1 MAQNTAEL
9 ILEKNTVKDVYPLTS
24 PADLKVQ
31 QARYAEFANAFK
43 TKFGTDKN
51 PQITVRSPGRVNL
64 IGEHIDYSHFAVLP
78 MAVER
83 DMVMGVSFGE
93 AKGNGAETVRV
104 RLANLD
110 SKEFPDREID
120 LPKDAKKFVDIDAR
134 VSDWANYFKCGVVVA
149 QEFLTAST
157 AAGGAGIKI
166 ETMRPMDVLVCGNV
180 PTGSGLSSSAAFVV
194 CATLAV
200 LLGYGYKPTRKQ
212 LTELSIKC
220 EQHVGV
226 NSGGM
231 DQAASIYG
239 VADHA
244 LFVTFKPELTAT
256 PFSFA
261 ADKATGPAEANKK
274 KEEEF
279 EFVIANSLVV
289 SNKHETAP
297 TNYNLRVVEVT
308 LAALV
313 LAQHLLKNKEC
324 AIKDKKGPLLPS
336 DGNLQAGTL
345 HNVLQL
351 VYPSGDFGT
360 DAATGFAQSIAMLK
374 HLETL
379 AQDVLG
385 ASEDCEAGHSA
396 ATVARLL
403 GVSEPELVKRY
414 MTTYP
419 VSFKFLAL
427 RKRAVHVFSEAA
439 RVFEFLH
446 TLTSPAACATSSASA
461 LATADV
467 LGDLINQSHASAVSL
482 FQNSH
487 PVVDRLCRVARAH
500 GASGSRITGAGW
512 GGATVHLVKCSQT
525 AKLVAGLKKEYY
537 EKEFPGITDA
547 EVDDALILSRP
558 GNGTTILGKA
568 VFEAL

>member
-9 ILEKNTVKDVYPLTS
+9 ILEKNTVRDVYPLTS
-24 PADLKVQ
+24 PADLKLQ
-31 QARYAEFANAFK
+31 QTRYAAFANAFK
-43 TKFGTDKN
+43 TKFGKTEN

-64 IGEHIDYSHFAVLP
+64 IGEHIDYSHFSVLP

-83 DMVMGVSFGE
+83 DMIMGVSFGD
-93 AKGNGAETVRV
+93 AAAGQGETVRV

-120 LPKDAKKFVDIDAR
+120 LPKDANKFVEIDPR
-134 VSDWANYFKCGVVVA
+134 VSDWGNYFKCGVVVA
-149 QEFLTAST
+149 QEFLTT
-157 AAGGAGIKI
+157 PAAKGGAGFKI
-166 ETMRPMDVLVCGNV
+166 EAMRPMDVLVCGNV

-200 LLGYGYKPTRKQ
+200 LLGYGYKPTRRQ

-261 ADKATGPAEANKK
+261 AAADKTDSAKK
-274 KEEEF
+274 DEEEF

-313 LAQHLLKNKEC
+313 LAHHLLKNKPGFD
-324 AIKDKKGPLLPS
+324 ATKPLLPS

-351 VYPSGDFGT
+351 VYPDGSFGT

-379 AQDVLG
+379 AHDVLG
-385 ASEDCEAGHSA
+385 ASEDCDEGHSA
-396 ATVARLL
+396 ATVAHLL
-403 GVSEPELVKRY
+403 GVSEPDLVARY

-419 VSFKFLAL
+419 VRFKYLAL
-427 RKRAVHVFSEAA
+427 KKRAVHVFSEAA

-446 TLTSPAACATSSASA
+446 TLNSPPSSSTTSAS
-461 LATADV
+461 TADI
-467 LGDLINQSHASAVSL
+467 LGDLINQSHASAISL

-487 PVVDRLCRVARAH
+487 PVVDRLCAVARAN
-500 GASGSRITGAGW
+500 GSSGSRITGAGW

-525 AKLVAGLKKEYY
+525 DQLVAALKKEYY
-537 EKEFPGITDA
+537 ETEFPGITDA
-547 EVDDALILSRP
+547 EVEDAVILSRP

-568 VFEAL
+568 VFEAAL